1 MVMRIN
7 RIILRISNIKN
18 SKIWITQKMNK
29 IKNNIKA
36 KNSEIWII
44 FSYLLILILA
54 RKKFLDKF
62 LIIETIMIFFIN
74 IILIH
79 NKYLN

>member
-1 MVMRIN
+1 MMRIN
-7 RIILRISNIKN
+7 RIILRISNILN

-36 KNSEIWII
+36 KNSKIWII
-44 FSYLLILILA
+44 FSYLLILILV

-62 LIIETIMIFFIN
+62 LIFETFMICFSK

>member
-62 LIIETIMIFFIN
+62 LIFETFMIFFIN